1 MRKLFELA
9 DKQEKFVIGLM
20 SGTSV
25 DGIDAAL
32 VKISGSYTD
41 TIVEEIAFE
50 NFAYPLGMRERIFQL
65 FENAAAKDICHMN
78 FLLGQLFADAAI
90 AIAKKA
96 GIPLEMIDL
105 IGSHG
110 QTIYH
115 ISEVSEVSEVPEVP
129 EAAQDNIRSTLQ
141 IGEGAVI
148 AHKTGAVTICDF
160 RTADMAAGG
169 TGAPLVPYTEFLL
182 YASSEE
188 DIALQNIGG
197 IGNITVIPKNAGL
210 SDVIAFDTG
219 PGNMVIDAMVLK
231 ITNGSKGYDENG
243 DIAAAGKVCP
253 DVIAH
258 YMKHDFISSLPP
270 KAAGREH
277 FGQSFSDAFYVH
289 CKDYGLKPEDIV
301 ATAAAWTAE
310 TIGYAIARHIPQP
323 VKRLVVGGGG
333 SYNVTL
339 MDMIK
344 KILPNMTIC
353 VQEDLG
359 FNSDAKEAVAFA
371 VLANETICG
380 NTGNLPTVTGAE
392 RGKILG
398 KICLP

>member
-1 MRKLFELA
+1 MKKLFELSN
-9 DKQEKFVIGLM
+9 KPEKLVIGLM

-32 VKISGSYTD
+32 VKIKGNFTD

-50 NFAYPLGMRERIFQL
+50 NFPFPAGMQERIFHL
-65 FENAAAKDICHMN
+65 FEDATAKDICHMN
-78 FLLGQLFADAAI
+78 FLLGGLFADAAI

-96 GIPLEMIDL
+96 GIPIEAVDL

-115 ISEVSEVSEVPEVP
+115 IA
-129 EAAQDNIRSTLQ
+129 EALEGDIRSTLQ

-148 AHKTGAVTICDF
+148 AHQTGVVTICDF

-182 YASSEE
+182 YASQEAG
-188 DIALQNIGG
+188 IALQNIGG
-197 IGNITVIPKNAGL
+197 IGNITVIPKRAAI

-219 PGNMVIDAMVLK
+219 PGNMVIDAMVSR
-231 ITNGSKGYDENG
+231 ITNGSRGYDNNG
-243 DIAAAGKVCP
+243 EMAATGTVCRE
-253 DVIAH
+253 VISH
-258 YMKHDFISSLPP
+258 YMQHDFIKSPPP
-270 KAAGREH
+270 KAAGREN
-277 FGQSFSDAFYVH
+277 FGQAFSDAFYARCQAH
-289 CKDYGLKPEDIV
+289 GLKPEDIV
-301 ATAAAWTAE
+301 ATATAFTAE
-310 TIGYAIARHIPQP
+310 TIGYAIENHISQP
-323 VKRLVVGGGG
+323 VEKLVVGGGG
-333 SYNVTL
+333 SYNATL

-344 KILPNMTIC
+344 KRLPNTTVC

-359 FNSDAKEAVAFA
+359 YNGDAKEAVAFA

-380 NTGNLPTVTGAE
+380 NAGNMPRVTGAE
-392 RGKILG
+392 RNKILG

>member
-1 MRKLFELA
+1 MQKLFEA
-9 DKQEKFVIGLM
+9 AGKREKLVIGLM

-41 TIVEEIAFE
+41 TAAEEIAFE
-50 NFAYPLGMRERIFQL
+50 NFSYPPGLRERIFKL

-78 FLLGQLFADAAI
+78 FLLGELFAAAAI
-90 AIAKKA
+90 SIAKKA
-96 GIPLEMIDL
+96 NVPLDAIDL

-115 ISEVSEVSEVPEVP
+115 IPEIIAEDIPGGPYNV
-129 EAAQDNIRSTLQ
+129 RSTLQ

-148 AHKTGAVTICDF
+148 AHRTGVTTICDF

-182 YASSEE
+182 YASGKEG
-188 DIALQNIGG
+188 IALQNIGG
-197 IGNITVIPKNAGL
+197 IGNITVIPKDAGL
-210 SDVIAFDTG
+210 SDVTAFDTG
-219 PGNMVIDAMVLK
+219 PGNMVIDAIVSR
-231 ITNGSKGYDENG
+231 ITNGAEGYDKNG
-243 DIAAAGKVCP
+243 KMAAAGKVYP
-253 DVIAH
+253 EVLSH
-258 YMKHDFISSLPP
+258 YLGHDFIKSLPP
-270 KAAGREH
+270 KAAGREN
-277 FGQSFSDAFYVH
+277 FGKAFSDEFYSRCESH
-289 CKDYGLKPEDIV
+289 GLKPEDIA
-301 ATAAAWTAE
+301 ATATAFTAE
-310 TIGYAIARHIPQP
+310 TIGYAIERHIHQP
-323 VKRLVVGGGG
+323 VKRLVAGGGG
-333 SYNVTL
+333 SYNTTL
-339 MDMIK
+339 MNMIK
-344 KILPNMTIC
+344 KRLPHMAVC

-380 NTGNLPTVTGAE
+380 NTGNLPAVTGAE

-398 KICLP
+398 KICLT